1 MNEIKGAP
9 AGASQLVPD
18 VVTPDGRQGPDP
30 AGALPSPPLGQG
42 VQVLRYFQGGD
53 RLFGPPPY
61 RLPPGGQLITM
72 DPAVLIAMVNDV
84 FSKLDEKQLAAFFS
98 QLEKAQPKYQQIL
111 DSRIQTIEKQFQK
124 QKEVK
129 ETERKNQIAADV
141 QLGLGVAMTVFGII
155 ASILS
160 AGALS
165 GLMVAGLA
173 VGAAMTTVDVVNRGL
188 KAGEV
193 KYNDPLDKT
202 GAKKNQLDISIGGLV
217 KMAVEASAANNTF
230 DYPPEIAKGGKAAM
244 DKYRNEVI
252 MGVTIFLSIAIAA
265 GSVAM
270 GAGGI
275 AQLKN
280 AAKAGK
286 DVAGAVK
293 DATSSASKF
302 AQFAEAN
309 ASRIQ
314 LISQVADVGGDII
327 NASASIYQGANTVVM
342 ADTTFDMKMAEAQV
356 NRLDAYADVEGAHLQ
371 RIREAM
377 RNSSSGVN
385 QTKQMLAD
393 TTSMLNKANSNLINM
408 S

>member
-1 MNEIKGAP
+1 
-9 AGASQLVPD
+9 
-18 VVTPDGRQGPDP
+18 
-30 AGALPSPPLGQG
+30 
-42 VQVLRYFQGGD
+42 
-53 RLFGPPPY
+53 
-61 RLPPGGQLITM
+61 
-72 DPAVLIAMVNDV
+72 
-84 FSKLDEKQLAAFFS
+84 
-98 QLEKAQPKYQQIL
+98 
-111 DSRIQTIEKQFQK
+111 
-124 QKEVK
+124 
-129 ETERKNQIAADV
+129 
-141 QLGLGVAMTVFGII
+141 
-155 ASILS
+155 
-160 AGALS
+160 
-165 GLMVAGLA
+165 
-173 VGAAMTTVDVVNRGL
+173 
-188 KAGEV
+188 
-193 KYNDPLDKT
+193 
-202 GAKKNQLDISIGGLV
+202 
-217 KMAVEASAANNTF
+217 MAVEASAANNTF
-230 DYPPEIAKGGKAAM
+230 DYPPEIVKGGKAAM

-293 DATSSASKF
+293 DTASNASKF

-314 LISQVADVGGDII
+314 LISQVADVGGDVI

-356 NRLDAYADVEGAHLQ
+356 NRLDAYADAEAANIQ

-377 RNSSSGVN
+377 RNSSSSVN